1 MKNII
6 NLVRENILINK
17 SKNIAIYIMQKIKI
31 FWAKKYKK

>member
-17 SKNIAIYIMQKIKI
+17 GKKYRNIYI
-31 FWAKKYKK
+31 AKNKDILGKQI